1 MDVINLAAESP
12 KLLAETGK
20 LALSPFLYY
29 GYSPLA
35 IITKRV
41 NVACNLFQGY
51 NMVTCPKGISHGSN

>member
-29 GYSPLA
+29 GYIA
-35 IITKRV
+35 
-41 NVACNLFQGY
+41 
-51 NMVTCPKGISHGSN
+51 H